1 MQVQN
6 IQSTNF
12 QGKAVFINHYLN
24 SYGSKKLEHAV
35 KQLNT
40 MNIIKNNKFNIFV
53 EENWW
58 NNARITAAQYAKE
71 TERYESQKVTSMKTV
86 ADPEAVIGTAKL
98 VSYRHRNKLASIKEE
113 KSKTFWDKI
122 KNLFT

>member
-1 MQVQN
+1 
-6 IQSTNF
+6 
-12 QGKAVFINHYLN
+12 
-24 SYGSKKLEHAV
+24 
-35 KQLNT
+35 
-40 MNIIKNNKFNIFV
+40 MNILTNNKLIILFV

-58 NNARITAAQYAKE
+58 HNARITAAQYAKE